1 VNVPPGSAS
10 LLRRCSLSKVRQKRF
25 FAVGLTGRCPGGG
38 TVYELVRSGTA
49 SAEKARCG
57 FQCRTAPILCPDP
70 SKFVQWKT
78 PGWQNI
84 REIYHRLSEAYMSI
98 LSDVK
103 EIQAKMR
110 EAMQNGPVTPYY
122 TLPLDKVYEVL
133 NAALASEIICVLRYK
148 QHYYMTT
155 SIHQEQLQGLFK
167 EHWLDEE
174 KHLELI
180 ADRIKQ
186 LGGVPDLNP
195 NGISKR
201 AFSSFES
208 GHTLA
213 DLLREDLLA
222 ERVVIKIY
230 SDIIEFFGKEDP
242 VSRRMFEGIL
252 KDEEDHADEIADLL
266 YTVDP
271 KTGKTVEQFGG
282 DSVSKPF
289 KA

>member
-1 VNVPPGSAS
+1 V
-10 LLRRCSLSKVRQKRF
+10 
-25 FAVGLTGRCPGGG
+25 
-38 TVYELVRSGTA
+38 
-49 SAEKARCG
+49 
-57 FQCRTAPILCPDP
+57 
-70 SKFVQWKT
+70 
-78 PGWQNI
+78 
-84 REIYHRLSEAYMSI
+84 SI

-103 EIQAKMR
+103 QV
-110 EAMQNGPVTPYY
+110 EARVRKAMEDGMVTPYY

-133 NAALASEIICVLRYK
+133 NAALASEIICVLRYQ

-167 EHWLDEE
+167 EHWQDEQG
-174 KHLELI
+174 HLERI

-186 LGGVPDLNP
+186 LGGVPNLDP
-195 NGISKR
+195 TGITDR
-201 AFSSFES
+201 AFSSFQT

-230 SDIIEFFGKEDP
+230 SDIITFFGQADP
-242 VSRRMFEGIL
+242 VSRRMFEEIL

-271 KTGKTVEQFGG
+271 VTGKTAEQFTG
-282 DSVSKPF
+282 DSTSKRF
-289 KA
+289 KAASPAKPRKPARKATRK

>member
-1 VNVPPGSAS
+1 
-10 LLRRCSLSKVRQKRF
+10 
-25 FAVGLTGRCPGGG
+25 
-38 TVYELVRSGTA
+38 
-49 SAEKARCG
+49 
-57 FQCRTAPILCPDP
+57 
-70 SKFVQWKT
+70 
-78 PGWQNI
+78 
-84 REIYHRLSEAYMSI
+84 MSI

-103 EIQAKMR
+103 NIEAKVR

-122 TLPLDKVYEVL
+122 TLPLEQVYELL

-167 EHWLDEE
+167 EHWQDEE
-174 KHLELI
+174 SHLERI

-186 LGGVPDLNP
+186 LGGVPNLDP

-201 AFSSFES
+201 AFSAFQS

-230 SDIIEFFGKEDP
+230 GDIVKFFGDADP
-242 VSRRMFEGIL
+242 VSRRMFEEIL

-271 KTGKTVEQFGG
+271 KTGKTVEQFTG
-282 DSVSKPF
+282 DSVIKKF
-289 KA
+289 EAT